1 MPEDTVYTDKTRPMT
16 QAQMDR
22 LKMPTIISQLPLT
35 YANGYV
41 LNHFQG
47 SCSVCHTRIKSANL
61 HGEIIQP
68 FASIAIIEAVGLCHC
83 CKIAVPFY
91 MRVRNDGSMD
101 SLDSKGAWVPS
112 AAEEA
117 KFPFEKFLALTL
129 AAIAVVTFAS
139 WTFR

>member
-1 MPEDTVYTDKTRPMT
+1 MPKETAFNDKTMPMT

-22 LKMPTIISQLPLT
+22 FKMPTINSQLPLI
-35 YANGYV
+35 YANGHV
-41 LNHFQG
+41 LKHFQG

-61 HGEIIQP
+61 HGEILQP

-91 MRVRNDGSMD
+91 MRLRNDGSMD
-101 SLDSKGAWVPS
+101 SLDSKGTWIPS

-117 KFPFEKFLALTL
+117 KFPLEKLLALTL
-129 AAIAVVTFAS
+129 AVIVVVTCAS